1 MKYILQICNFF
12 AINRP
17 CLLMTDVNRD
27 VLKSQEWKND
37 LSKKI
42 VLRLFYLVNQFDIV
56 FVKCLFL
63 IKADVLKSS
72 GGVVKRR
79 LWKTSLFLTK
89 LFFLSF
95 YLFTLVASFL
105 FYSLGERWQTLRN
118 HKYAGWLYYYWLR
131 ETIHDW
137 LNARHLHSIIW
148 FKRFLPPGHGWS
160 LSLNLIEHPCHQE
173 CGFCMRYP

>member
-1 MKYILQICNFF
+1 MLQINEWHTTYYKYVTSS
-12 AINRP
+12 P
-17 CLLMTDVNRD
+17 STDFVSSWQTSTEMSLREKNEKMIF
-27 VLKSQEWKND
+27 LKH
-37 LSKKI
+37 L
-42 VLRLFYLVNQFDIV
+42 VLRLFYLVNQFDFV

-105 FYSLGERWQTLRN
+105 FYSLGERWQTLRDKN
-118 HKYAGWLYYYWLR
+118 MQNNYTGLGKPSM
-131 ETIHDW
+131 ID
-137 LNARHLHSIIW
+137 
-148 FKRFLPPGHGWS
+148 
-160 LSLNLIEHPCHQE
+160 
-173 CGFCMRYP
+173 